1 MSEGLSRVRTRQK
14 QYKGEGQASVKDKK
28 HRNRAVSSSP
38 AEAPVPV
45 PGNLSR
51 KARHSGSGSRRTV
64 QPEQPAK
71 DQEGTPSR
79 TDTYPSER
87 IRLSKIFVN
96 SLIVMFVALVVSLVV
111 WGVKGAPPLDT
122 LW

>member
-14 QYKGEGQASVKDKK
+14 QYKGEGQAPVKEKK
-28 HRNRAVSSSP
+28 RTRPPVSAA
-38 AEAPVPV
+38 AEAPVSA
-45 PGNLSR
+45 PGHLSR
-51 KARHSGSGSRRTV
+51 KARHSNSGSKKS
-64 QPEQPAK
+64 PKSEQPGQ
-71 DQEGTPSR
+71 DQKNTPSR

-96 SLIVMFVALVVSLVV
+96 SLIVMFIALLVSLVV
-111 WGVKGAPPLDT
+111 WGIKGAPPLHT